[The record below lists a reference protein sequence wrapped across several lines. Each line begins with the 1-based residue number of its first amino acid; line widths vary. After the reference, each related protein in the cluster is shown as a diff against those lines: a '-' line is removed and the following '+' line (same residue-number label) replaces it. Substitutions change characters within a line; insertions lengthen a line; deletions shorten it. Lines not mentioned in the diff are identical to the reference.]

1 MRREYPHSS
10 LLTSHSS
17 LLLPTADAIL
27 WIKWLNLIFSSNQ
40 SPSEFSVIPVRLTLH
55 NFLCYAHAVLDLRG
69 IHTACICGPNG
80 AGKSALLDALTWG
93 LWGQSRASND
103 SDLIR
108 KGASEAWVEV
118 IYRSRG
124 QTYRIL
130 RSRHLSGE
138 GSLEWQIQT
147 GETDGQP
154 RWRSLTRRGMR
165 ATQQAIQ
172 SQLSLDYETFIH
184 SAYLRQGQADAFT
197 LKRPGERKQIL
208 ADMLKLGQYDL
219 LADRCRE
226 QARSAKLKADLLQER
241 LQQLNQQQAHVGQ
254 IQAELERLQQR
265 QTHLQQLLA
274 QQQQELQALER
285 LYEHRCILQERHQH
299 LTQHLQKL
307 GTNLQ
312 HTEQQWRAQRQH
324 LLQLEEL
331 IAQSEDI
338 LAGYERY
345 QALMAQDRHLH
356 HLFEQQQHLLQER
369 QKLQA
374 EQAEQ
379 QQQQLRKMQRLQQE
393 LATCQA
399 QAQADAQLLAEQER
413 IEIGLRHY
421 QQAQERLQAL
431 NQAQAQAA
439 VLLQQQQHWQEQI
452 RRERERLQARVQLL
466 SQQLQSQETLA
477 QQQQQLEQK
486 IAEGEAALA
495 ELERRRLYQ
504 QRVLEKVQERR
515 LFVQKLQERQR
526 VLQQQ
531 WQQEEERCR
540 LLVTTWEEGQ
550 EVFSAQSAPRSERD
564 QVTPTLARVTAL
576 VEEAAEQEEGS
587 PALSSVGQPAEPS
600 PATPTAE
607 PQGSGFMA
615 PQRRRNW
622 TCPLCARPLSPRLR
636 DVVLKKHRERQEE
649 IAGELFVIRE
659 QLAVADR
666 EIELLQEEYRR
677 LSQELATWDERLHLQ
692 GRLQQQWEA
701 EQERCRQ
708 IQLWQA
714 EAAELREILDR
725 EAYAQEA
732 RQQLQQI
739 QQALHQLGYDERE
752 HALQRGELERW
763 RWALGRSQ
771 ELRKAQER
779 RSHLWEQ
786 IASLQAQLETLQQVG
801 SKDSVPPVGSDSPLA
816 ERLAQVEQALNHLG
830 YDGSLHQQVKA
841 ELAQAQLWPA
851 RLQALQVARQ
861 ELPEVAARTQ
871 ALSQRLQESR
881 QHFAQATQELE
892 RLQQQLAEHP
902 EVLPAQL
909 EGIRQTLREH
919 RRRLDEVL
927 SQIGAAQQRLQQ
939 AVQQQAEQAELE
951 QQLQQARRQQQV
963 YQELANAYG
972 RNGIPA
978 LIVENVLPELEAQ
991 ANQILAR
998 LTQHRLHLQFVTQRS
1013 GRRYCSPAKLFSVA
1027 GRSSCDTLDILI
1039 ADPHGTRPYE
1049 TYSGGEAFRINFAI
1063 RLALS
1068 RLLTQRSGSDLQTLL
1083 IDEGFGSQD
1092 ATGRAQ
1098 LLAAINAIAPD
1109 FACIL
1114 VITHIPSLQD
1124 AFPHRIEVQPSP
1136 QGSRLHIR
1144 G

>member
-1 MRREYPHSS
+1 M
-10 LLTSHSS
+10 
-17 LLLPTADAIL
+17 
-27 WIKWLNLIFSSNQ
+27 
-40 SPSEFSVIPVRLTLH
+40 IPVRLTLH
-55 NFLCYAHAVLDLRG
+55 HFLCYSHAVLDLRG

-108 KGASEAWVEV
+108 KGASETWVEV

-138 GSLEWQIQT
+138 GSLEWQIQA
-147 GETDGQP
+147 GETA
-154 RWRSLTRRGMR
+154 WRSLTRRGMR

-172 SQLSLDYETFIH
+172 SQLGLDYDTFIH
-184 SAYLRQGQADAFT
+184 SAYLRQGRADAFT

-219 LADRCRE
+219 LAERCRE

-241 LQQLNQQQAHVGQ
+241 LPKLEQQQASIEQ
-254 IQAELERLQQR
+254 IQAELEQLQQQ

-274 QQQQELQALER
+274 QQQQELQSLER
-285 LYEHRCILQERHQH
+285 AYEHRHTLEERHRQ
-299 LTQHLQKL
+299 LTQHLHKL
-307 GTNLQ
+307 SANLH

-331 IAQSEDI
+331 IAQSEEI

-345 QALMAQDRHLH
+345 QSLMAQDRHLH
-356 HLFEQQQHLLQER
+356 RLFEQQQHLLQER

-374 EQAEQ
+374 QQAEY
-379 QQQQLRKMQRLQQE
+379 QQQQLRRMQRLQQE
-393 LATCQA
+393 LAACQA
-399 QAQADAQLLAEQER
+399 QAQADAQVLAEGER
-413 IEIGLRHY
+413 IENALHHY
-421 QQAQERLQAL
+421 RQAQERLQIL
-431 NQAQAQAA
+431 NDAQAQAA
-439 VLLQQQQHWQEQI
+439 ALLEQQRHWQEQI
-452 RRERERLQARVQLL
+452 RRERERLQARLQLL
-466 SQQLQSQETLA
+466 KQQLQNQETLA
-477 QQQQQLEQK
+477 QQQQQLAQK
-486 IAEGEAALA
+486 IAAGVAALA
-495 ELERRRLYQ
+495 ELEQRRLYQ
-504 QRVLEKVQERR
+504 QQVLEKIQERR

-526 VLQQQ
+526 VLQHQ

-540 LLVTTWEEGQ
+540 LLEAPWEAFPVGDSRTESFHPERLDLGDPDRPDPYNPEQ
-550 EVFSAQSAPRSERD
+550 ERHHSAPALAGVKSMAEGGEEEHPESEA
-564 QVTPTLARVTAL
+564 TP
-576 VEEAAEQEEGS
+576 EAAFSE
-587 PALSSVGQPAEPS
+587 QPAAPAPAPS
-600 PATPTAE
+600 TQALAVPE
-607 PQGSGFMA
+607 SHL
-615 PQRRRNW
+615 W
-622 TCPLCARPLSPRLR
+622 VCPLCARPLSPHLR
-636 DVVLKKHRERQEE
+636 DVVLQKHRQRQEE

-666 EIELLQEEYRR
+666 EIGLLQEEARR
-677 LSQELATWDERLHLQ
+677 LEQELAAWDERLHLQ

-701 EQERCRQ
+701 GQERQRQ
-708 IQLWQA
+708 LEAWRA
-714 EAAELREILDR
+714 EAAELEQILNQ
-725 EAYAQEA
+725 EAYAPEA
-732 RQQLQQI
+732 RQQLAQI
-739 QQALHQLGYDERE
+739 QQALQHLGYDERE
-752 HALQRGELERW
+752 HALQRGEVERW
-763 RWALGRSQ
+763 RWALGRSH

-779 RSHLWEQ
+779 RAQLCEQ
-786 IASLQAQLETLQQVG
+786 IASLQAQLEALQQAG
-801 SKDSVPPVGSDSPLA
+801 SPDSPLA
-816 ERLAQVEQALNHLG
+816 ERLAQIEQALHHLG

-851 RLQALQVARQ
+851 RLQALQIARQ
-861 ELPEVAARTQ
+861 ELPEATARSQ
-871 ALSQRLQESR
+871 ILSQRLQESR

-892 RLQQQLAEHP
+892 ALQQQLAEQP
-902 EVLPAQL
+902 EVLPAHL
-909 EGIRQTLREH
+909 EGIRQALQEH
-919 RRRLDEVL
+919 RQGLDQVL

-939 AVQQQAEQAELE
+939 ALEQQSERAELE
-951 QQLQQARRQQQV
+951 RQLQQARRQQQV

-978 LIVENVLPELEAQ
+978 LIIENVLPELEAQ
-991 ANQILAR
+991 ANQILGR
-998 LTQHRLHLQFVTQRS
+998 LTQHRLHLRFVTQRS
-1013 GRRYCSPAKLFSVA
+1013 GRRSDKLIE
-1027 GRSSCDTLDILI
+1027 TLDILI
-1039 ADPHGTRPYE
+1039 ADPRGTRPYE

-1068 RLLTQRSGSDLQTLL
+1068 RLLTQRSGSDLQTLI

-1098 LLAAINAIAPD
+1098 LLAAINAVASD

-1114 VITHIPSLQD
+1114 VITHIPSLQE

-1136 QGSRLHIR
+1136 QGSRLSIR